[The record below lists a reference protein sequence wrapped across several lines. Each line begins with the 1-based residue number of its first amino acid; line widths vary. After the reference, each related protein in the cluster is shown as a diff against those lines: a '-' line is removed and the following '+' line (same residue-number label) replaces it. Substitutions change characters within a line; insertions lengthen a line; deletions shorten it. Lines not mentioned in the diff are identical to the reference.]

1 MTKTQAPKIVM
12 IETDKLIPYV
22 MNSRTHSPEQVG
34 QIAASIKEFGF
45 TNPILTDGENGIIA
59 GHGRVMAA
67 QKLELKSV
75 PCIELTGL
83 TAEQK
88 KAYIIADNKL
98 ALNAGWDFDV
108 LKSEMAVLQ
117 DLDFSIDLLG
127 FTPVELE
134 PLLDGSGL
142 GDSDGASQ
150 SNANANGSLAE
161 RFMIP
166 PFSVFNA
173 REGWWQNRKSQWIAK
188 GIRSELGRGDN
199 ELGFSETENL
209 PSRKGG
215 YGKCLETG
223 IGDKYGREETNG
235 TSIFDPVLCEIAYRW
250 FVPQGGRVIDPFSG
264 GSVRGL
270 VASMLGLQYIGCD
283 LRAEQVEA
291 NNHQLDVV
299 PDGMP
304 APVWICGDSVHI
316 DEHFNGVEAD
326 FIFSC
331 PPYADLEVYSDNPL
345 DISSMDYPAFR
356 EAYFEIIKKTC
367 SLLRDNRFA
376 AFVVGE
382 VRGKDGNY
390 YNFVGDT
397 IKAFMDAGLNYYNEA
412 ILVTAVGTLPIRSG
426 RAFSVSRKLGKTHQN
441 ILVFVKGCPRKAVEA
456 CGLVEVSDDVFSQF
470 EVGEADGGEYGEQL

>member
-1 MTKTQAPKIVM
+1 MLDP
-12 IETDKLIPYV
+12 LIQTPG
-22 MNSRTHSPEQVG
+22 RHPQ
-34 QIAASIKEFGF
+34 
-45 TNPILTDGENGIIA
+45 PP
-59 GHGRVMAA
+59 GH
-67 QKLELKSV
+67 
-75 PCIELTGL
+75 
-83 TAEQK
+83 
-88 KAYIIADNKL
+88 
-98 ALNAGWDFDV
+98 
-108 LKSEMAVLQ
+108 
-117 DLDFSIDLLG
+117 
-127 FTPVELE
+127 
-134 PLLDGSGL
+134 
-142 GDSDGASQ
+142 
-150 SNANANGSLAE
+150 
-161 RFMIP
+161 
-166 PFSVFNA
+166 
-173 REGWWQNRKSQWIAK
+173 
-188 GIRSELGRGDN
+188 
-199 ELGFSETENL
+199 
-209 PSRKGG
+209 
-215 YGKCLETG
+215 
-223 IGDKYGREETNG
+223 
-235 TSIFDPVLCEIAYRW
+235 EIAYRW
-250 FVPQGGRVIDPFSG
+250 FVPQGGRVIYPFSG

-470 EVGEADGGEYGEQL
+470 EVGTEADGGEYGEQL